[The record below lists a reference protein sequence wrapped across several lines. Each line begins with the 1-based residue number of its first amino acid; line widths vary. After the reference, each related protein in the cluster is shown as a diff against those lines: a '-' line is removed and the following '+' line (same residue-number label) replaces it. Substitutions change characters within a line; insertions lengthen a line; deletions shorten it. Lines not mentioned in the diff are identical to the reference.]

1 MLNQGLGSWIHR
13 RRVKSGQKTALIFGG
28 SEISYAQL
36 GERIDRLACALQAR
50 GVVQGSRVAYLGEN
64 HPAFLETFFAAGTLG
79 AIFVPLNTRLA
90 PPEVQFALRDAG
102 SSILVHAD
110 SLSELAIAGCRDTEV
125 ARRIVVPGRPTPDR
139 ATPDSAVPSDAVPG
153 ASSSGIA
160 VEGFEGV
167 ISAATGER
175 PDVAVSQDDPAMIL
189 YTSGTTGFPKGAVLT
204 HANITWNC
212 FNVLVDYDFLS
223 TDVALMISPLFHVAS
238 LNMGLLPTL
247 LKGGT
252 VILEPRFDPG
262 RALAL
267 IERYR
272 ATSLSGVPTTFQMLC
287 EHPDWASTDISSLG
301 KLTCGG
307 SAVPMRV
314 LEAYESRGLAF
325 SNGYGMTETSPGA
338 TSLSPER
345 SRDKAG
351 SGGLAHFFT
360 DMRVVDATGAR
371 LPAGEIGEI
380 QLMGPNVIK
389 QYWNRPEAIAECY
402 ADDSWFRSGDMGYV
416 DEDGYLFIA
425 DRLKDMIISGGENIY
440 SAEVEQ
446 AIAELD
452 AVGSVAV
459 IGIPDDKWGEVPIAV
474 LTVRDGFALGA
485 DDVRTHLENR
495 IARYKIPKRVEIVDG
510 LPRTA
515 SGKIRKAELRKTYSV

>member
-13 RRVKSGQKTALIFGG
+13 RREKSGQKTALIFAGR
-28 SEISYAQL
+28 EISYAQL
-36 GERIDRLACALQAR
+36 GERIDRLACALRDR
-50 GVVQGSRVAYLGEN
+50 GVLPGSRVAYLGEN
-64 HPAFLETFFAAGTLG
+64 HPAFLETFFAVGTLG
-79 AIFVPLNTRLA
+79 AIFVPVNTRLA
-90 PPEVQFALRDAG
+90 PPEVEFALRDAG

-110 SLSELAIAGCRDTEV
+110 SLSELAILGCRGTEV
-125 ARRIVVPGRPTPDR
+125 SRRIVVPD
-139 ATPDSAVPSDAVPG
+139 VPG
-153 ASSSGIA
+153 RTTRDFIELSDTELDAASPGVA
-160 VEGFEGV
+160 VENLDDV
-167 ISAATGER
+167 ISTATGER
-175 PDVAVSQDDPAMIL
+175 PDVSVSQDDPAMIL

-212 FNVLVDYDFLS
+212 FNVLVDYDYLS

-267 IERYR
+267 IENYR

-287 EHPDWASTDISSLG
+287 EHPNWDSTDISSLT

-307 SAVPMRV
+307 SAVPPRI

-325 SNGYGMTETSPGA
+325 SSGYGMTESSPGA
-338 TSLSPER
+338 TSLSPEK

-360 DMRVVDATGAR
+360 DLRIVDATGAR
-371 LPAGEIGEI
+371 VPVGEIGEI

-389 QYWNRPEAIAECY
+389 EYWNRPEVIADCY
-402 ADDSWFRSGDMGYV
+402 ADGSWFRSGDMGYV

-446 AIAELD
+446 AIAGLD

-459 IGIPDDKWGEVPIAV
+459 IGIPDEKWGEVPIAV
-474 LTVRDGFALGA
+474 LTVREGFAIGL
-485 DDVRTHLENR
+485 DDVRAHLENR
-495 IARYKIPKRVEIVDG
+495 IARYKIPKRVEVVDE

-515 SGKIRKAELRKTYSV
+515 SGKIRKAELRQTYSD

>member
-1 MLNQGLGSWIHR
+1 MLNQGIGSWIHR
-13 RRVKSGQKTALIFGG
+13 RRVKSGQKTAIIFGD
-28 SEISYAQL
+28 SEISYGRL
-36 GERIDRLACALQAR
+36 SERIDRLASALRER
-50 GVVQGSRVAYLGEN
+50 GVVKGSRVAYLGEN
-64 HPAFLETFFAAGTLG
+64 HPAFVELFFALGTLG
-79 AIFVPLNTRLA
+79 AIFIPVNSRLA
-90 PPEVQFALRDAG
+90 APEIAFVLRDSGA
-102 SSILVHAD
+102 SILFHAD
-110 SLSELAIAGCRDTEV
+110 VMSELALAGSEETEV
-125 ARRIVVPGRPTPDR
+125 SRLVVV
-139 ATPDSAVPSDAVPG
+139 SYQPS
-153 ASSSGIA
+153 
-160 VEGFEGV
+160 
-167 ISAATGER
+167 SAASTHPLPAAAASGVATEDYEDIIGTASPER
-175 PDVAVSQDDPAMIL
+175 LDVAVSLDDPAMIL

-212 FNVLVDYDFLS
+212 FNVLVDYDFVS

-252 VILEPRFDPG
+252 VILEPRFDTG

-267 IERYR
+267 IERYK
-272 ATSLSGVPTTFQMLC
+272 ATALSGVPTTFQMLC
-287 EHPDWASTDISSLG
+287 EDPRWDATDISSLN

-307 SAVPMRV
+307 SAVPIRV

-338 TSLSPER
+338 TSLSPEM

-351 SGGLAHFFT
+351 SGGLSHFFT
-360 DMRVVDATGAR
+360 DMRIVDSTGTQLA
-371 LPAGEIGEI
+371 AGEVGEI

-389 QYWNRPEAIAECY
+389 EYWNQPEVGAQCF
-402 ADDSWFRSGDMGYV
+402 ADDVWFKSGDMGYV
-416 DEDGYLFIA
+416 DADGFLFIV

-446 AIAELD
+446 VIAELE

-474 LTVRDGFALGA
+474 VTIREGFALDG
-485 DDVRTHLENR
+485 DTVRAHLDKK
-495 IARYKIPKRVEIVDG
+495 IAKYKIPKRVEIVET
-510 LPRTA
+510 LPRTG
-515 SGKIRKAELRKTYSV
+515 SGKIQKAELRKTYSA

>member
-1 MLNQGLGSWIHR
+1 MLNQGLGSWIYR
-13 RRVKSGQKTALIFGG
+13 RRVKSGTKVALIFNGV
-28 SEISYAQL
+28 ETSYAHL
-36 GERIDRLACALQAR
+36 SDRIDRLAQALRER
-50 GVVQGSRVAYLGEN
+50 GVERGSRVAYLGEN
-64 HPAFLETFFAAGTLG
+64 HPAFLETFFAVGTLG
-79 AIFVPLNTRLA
+79 AVFVPLNTRLA

-102 SSILVHAD
+102 STVLVHSRSLAD
-110 SLSELAIAGCRDTEV
+110 LAEKGSRDTAV
-125 ARRIVVPGRPTPDR
+125 TRRIVVQDTPEASDSTAADVPAGELGAEELEAVIATASPDR
-139 ATPDSAVPSDAVPG
+139 LD
-153 ASSSGIA
+153 I
-160 VEGFEGV
+160 
-167 ISAATGER
+167 
-175 PDVAVSQDDPAMIL
+175 AVSQDDPAMIL

-267 IERYR
+267 IEKYR

-287 EHPDWASTDISSLG
+287 EHPDWAGADISSLK

-314 LEAYESRGLAF
+314 LEAYETRGLAF

-338 TSLSPER
+338 TSLSPEM
-345 SRDKAG
+345 SREKAG
-351 SGGLAHFFT
+351 SGGLPHFFT
-360 DMRVVDATGAR
+360 DMRIVDAAGHA
-371 LPAGEIGEI
+371 LPPGEIGEI
-380 QLMGPNVIK
+380 QLRGPNVITE
-389 QYWNRPEAIAECY
+389 YWHRPEAIADCY
-402 ADDSWFRSGDMGYV
+402 TDDSWFRSGDLGYT

-446 AIAELD
+446 AIAELQ

-459 IGIPDDKWGEVPIAV
+459 IGVPDDKWGEVPRAIV
-474 LTVRDGFALGA
+474 TVRDGFGLAE
-485 DDVRTHLENR
+485 DDVRRHLESR
-495 IARYKIPKRVEIVDG
+495 IAKYKIPKSVVIVDE

-515 SGKIRKAELRKTYSV
+515 SGKIRKADLRRMFSA

>member
-1 MLNQGLGSWIHR
+1 MSGWKGVAAMLNQGLGSWIYR
-13 RRVKSGQKTALIFGG
+13 RRVKSGDKAALIFNGI
-28 SEISYAQL
+28 ETSYAHL
-36 GERIDRLACALQAR
+36 SNRIDRLAQALRER
-50 GVVQGSRVAYLGEN
+50 GVERGSRVAYLGEN
-64 HPAFLETFFAAGTLG
+64 HPAFLETFFAVGTLG
-79 AIFVPLNTRLA
+79 AVFVPLNTRLA

-102 SSILVHAD
+102 STVLVHSR
-110 SLSELAIAGCRDTEV
+110 SLATLAENGSRDTSV
-125 ARRIVVPGRPTPDR
+125 TRRIVVQDTPEAVSDFPAASVPVEELDAVIAAASPDR
-139 ATPDSAVPSDAVPG
+139 L
-153 ASSSGIA
+153 
-160 VEGFEGV
+160 
-167 ISAATGER
+167 
-175 PDVAVSQDDPAMIL
+175 DVAVSQDDPAMIL

-287 EHPDWASTDISSLG
+287 EHPDWAGADISSLK

-314 LEAYESRGLAF
+314 LEAYEGRGLAF

-338 TSLSPER
+338 TSLSPEM
-345 SRDKAG
+345 SRKKAG
-351 SGGLAHFFT
+351 SGGLPHFFT
-360 DMRVVDATGAR
+360 DMRIMDASGHA
-371 LPAGEIGEI
+371 LPPGEVGEI

-389 QYWNRPEAIAECY
+389 EYWNRPDAIADCY
-402 ADDSWFRSGDMGYV
+402 TDDSWFRSGDLGYA

-446 AIAELD
+446 AIAELE

-459 IGIPDDKWGEVPIAV
+459 IGIPDEKWGEVPRAIV
-474 LTVRDGFALGA
+474 TVREGFGLAE
-485 DDVRTHLENR
+485 DDVRLHLETR
-495 IARYKIPKRVEIVDG
+495 IARYKIPKSVVIVDE

-515 SGKIRKAELRKTYSV
+515 SGKIRKADLRRMFSA

>member
-13 RRVKSGQKTALIFGG
+13 RRVKSGDKAALIFNGV
-28 SEISYAQL
+28 ETSYAQL
-36 GERIDRLACALQAR
+36 SDRIDRLAQALRER
-50 GVVQGSRVAYLGEN
+50 GVERGSRVAYLGEN
-64 HPAFLETFFAAGTLG
+64 HPAFLETFFAVGTLG
-79 AIFVPLNTRLA
+79 AVFVPLNTRLA

-102 SSILVHAD
+102 STLLVHSA
-110 SLSELAIAGCRDTEV
+110 SLSLLAENGSRDTAVE
-125 ARRIVVPGRPTPDR
+125 RRIAVQDTPQAPGSLAGTVAEDF
-139 ATPDSAVPSDAVPG
+139 DAVIAAAPSD
-153 ASSSGIA
+153 
-160 VEGFEGV
+160 
-167 ISAATGER
+167 R
-175 PDVAVSQDDPAMIL
+175 LDVAVSQDDPAMIL

-223 TDVALMISPLFHVAS
+223 ADVALMISPLFHVAS

-287 EHPDWASTDISSLG
+287 EHPDWAGADISSLK

-314 LEAYESRGLAF
+314 LEAYETRGLAF

-338 TSLSPER
+338 TSLSPEM
-345 SRDKAG
+345 SRKKAG
-351 SGGLAHFFT
+351 SGGLPHFFT
-360 DMRVVDATGAR
+360 DMRIVDAAGAP
-371 LPAGEIGEI
+371 LAAGEIGEI

-389 QYWNRPEAIAECY
+389 AYWNRPEAIADCY
-402 ADDSWFRSGDMGYV
+402 TDDSWFRSGDLGYA

-446 AIAELD
+446 AIAELE

-459 IGIPDDKWGEVPIAV
+459 IGVPDEKWGEVPRAV
-474 LTVRDGFALGA
+474 VTVRQGFSLEQ
-485 DDVRTHLENR
+485 DDVRRHLESR
-495 IARYKIPKRVEIVDG
+495 IARYKIPKSVVIVDE

-515 SGKIRKAELRKTYSV
+515 SGKIRKADLRRMFSA

>member
-13 RRVKSGQKTALIFGG
+13 RRVKSGHKAALIFNGV
-28 SEISYAQL
+28 EISYSQL
-36 GERIDRLACALQAR
+36 DNRIDRLAQALRER
-50 GVVQGSRVAYLGEN
+50 GVQRGSRVAYLGEN
-64 HPAFLETFFAAGTLG
+64 HPSFLETFFAVGTLG
-79 AIFVPLNTRLA
+79 AVFVPLNTRLA

-102 SSILVHAD
+102 STVLVHSA
-110 SLSELAIAGCRDTEV
+110 SLTSLAEDGSLDTAVE
-125 ARRIVVPGRPTPDR
+125 RRIVVRDTPGAGSAAAGVPVEELDAVIAAAVPDR
-139 ATPDSAVPSDAVPG
+139 L
-153 ASSSGIA
+153 
-160 VEGFEGV
+160 
-167 ISAATGER
+167 
-175 PDVAVSQDDPAMIL
+175 DVAVSQDDPAMIL

-267 IERYR
+267 IEKYR

-287 EHPDWASTDISSLG
+287 EHPDWAGTDISSLK

-338 TSLSPER
+338 TSLSPEM
-345 SRDKAG
+345 SREKAG
-351 SGGLAHFFT
+351 SGGLPHFFT
-360 DMRVVDATGAR
+360 DMRIVDAAGAP
-371 LPAGEIGEI
+371 LVAGEIGEI
-380 QLMGPNVIK
+380 QLTGPNVITE
-389 QYWNRPEAIAECY
+389 YWNRPEAIADCY
-402 ADDSWFRSGDMGYV
+402 TDDSWFRSGDLGYV
-416 DEDGYLFIA
+416 DEDGYLYIA

-459 IGIPDDKWGEVPIAV
+459 IGMPDEKWGEVPRAV
-474 LTVRDGFALGA
+474 VTVRDGFGLAE
-485 DDVRTHLENR
+485 DDVRRHLESR
-495 IARYKIPKRVEIVDG
+495 IARYKIPKSVVIVDE

-515 SGKIRKAELRKTYSV
+515 SGKVRKAELRRMFSA